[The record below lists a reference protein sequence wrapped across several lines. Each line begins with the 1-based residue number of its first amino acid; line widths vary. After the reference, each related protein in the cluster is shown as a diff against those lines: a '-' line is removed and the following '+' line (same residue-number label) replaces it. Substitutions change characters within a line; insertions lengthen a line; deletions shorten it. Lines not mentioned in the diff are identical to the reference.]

1 MTAYEIR
8 ISDCVQTCALPISL
22 SIVSTQVEGDDMLRL
37 AAQKLG
43 IATDGV
49 PKARLLD
56 LVEERL
62 AEEARCGKRTLLI
75 VDEAQNLPHS
85 ALEELRMLSNYQAG
99 GRALLQIFLLG
110 RSEEHTSEL
119 QSLMRISY

>member
-37 AAQKLG
+37 AAQKHG

-62 AEEARCGKRTLLI
+62 AEEARCGQRKI
-75 VDEAQNLPHS
+75 
-85 ALEELRMLSNYQAG
+85 
-99 GRALLQIFLLG
+99 GRASCWARVCKYVS
-110 RSEEHTSEL
+110 RSVVAV
-119 QSLMRISY
+119 RIKHKDQV